1 MAIHLSISHDER
13 LVVATVEEVR
23 PDDFERYFAELNAA
37 GAMAYRKI
45 IDLTASQI
53 AMQAADVR
61 MMTERVNAYA
71 QTGALGAIAVVVG
84 NELAEYVSATYER
97 RIKADRPFRL
107 FRKLAEARQWLDEV
121 EPPGRG

>member
-23 PDDFERYFAELNAA
+23 PEDFERYLADLNAA

-61 MMTERVNAYA
+61 AMTERVNAYA

-84 NELAEYVSATYER
+84 NELAEYVSATYEQ

-121 EPPGRG
+121 EPLARG